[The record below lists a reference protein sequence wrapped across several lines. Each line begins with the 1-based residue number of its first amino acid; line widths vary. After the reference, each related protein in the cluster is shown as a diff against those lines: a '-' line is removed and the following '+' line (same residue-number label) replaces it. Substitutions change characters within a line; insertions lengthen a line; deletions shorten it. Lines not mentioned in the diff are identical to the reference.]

1 MSLQDNSEVMRQH
14 ERWKAAR
21 QRLSTVPTKPKKR
34 EKPAPETFVLTKRE
48 MNLIR
53 PHLEALLFPTPS
65 AVAGEAIPKFPA
77 IIDVLRAVSKHYGM
91 SIANII
97 SERRTKNI
105 TRPRMV
111 AMYLCRELTPRSYP
125 QIGRMMG
132 NRDHTTV
139 MHGAQKIASRIAT
152 DPELSTEVETIK
164 AKILEAVG

>member
-1 MSLQDNSEVMRQH
+1 MSLQENSEVMRQH
-14 ERWKAAR
+14 RRWKEAR
-21 QRLSTVPTKPKKR
+21 QRLSTEPSKPKRR
-34 EKPAPETFVLTKRE
+34 EKPAPETFVLSKRE
-48 MNLIR
+48 VNLIR

-77 IIDVLRAVSKHYGM
+77 IIDVLRAVSRHYKM
-91 SIANII
+91 SIANIV
-97 SERRTKNI
+97 SERRTKDI

-139 MHGAQKIASRIAT
+139 MHGANKISSLIAI
-152 DPELSTEVETIK
+152 DSELSTEVEAIK
-164 AKILEAVG
+164 TKIMEAVG